1 MSKRN
6 SRTYWPGDKQ
16 RGKNRTWPPQRLE
29 IHGNP
34 YENQTREPAPS
45 QPSCWLLQHQA
56 SHEVKGNTA
65 CHIWTSTLVQTSSN
79 FPKSSK
85 TLSGPSWGQTSR
97 CASSDARHGNH
108 TEASCGCRQQHAQLA
123 RSSSRSP
130 LFVLAMWLQSNSPLK
145 HSQNTTQQANMA
157 TAKTMRTDPSWPS
170 PPARASK
177 PCQSQR
183 PQQVGLILR
192 SLCRAA
198 CSTNASSKVTMPR
211 LGLISTWPLSILSIT
226 NDQNH
231 TMGVADAMDTMDTM
245 KHEFL
250 IRCTEEVVQG
260 SLAVKWVFASS
271 MNFTA
276 SFLRQVG
283 QTAVSSETLLD
294 THQFERTSIQVILSA
309 WVHGWVLDGAGS
321 ANVTLD
327 LHLAVGQLARIC
339 LAGEGC
345 GLYKRH
351 QTNQTHCGRLPPAS
365 PHLWSEHIILRPVDA
380 VNALGTLSC
389 KFRKRANHD
398 NCKHMGTH
406 SSWEIN
412 EQCPKRVPKQGCV
425 TSCELCDVV

>member
-1 MSKRN
+1 MYIYIYATEAPSWPNALNGSGGSRGCDSCHRNGSCLPRNASLKSESFLLQHHQHQRRLQVADQKHGSKSSRVRHLRCKKKEESMSKRN

-16 RGKNRTWPPQRLE
+16 RGKNRTWPLQWLE

-34 YENQTREPAPS
+34 YENLTREPAPS

-65 CHIWTSTLVQTSSN
+65 CHIWTSTLVQTSSS

-97 CASSDARHGNH
+97 CASCDARHGNH

-198 CSTNASSKVTMPR
+198 CSTSASSKVTMPQLR
-211 LGLISTWPLSILSIT
+211 LISTWPLSILSIT

-231 TMGVADAMDTMDTM
+231 AMGVADAMDTIDTM

-250 IRCTEEVVQG
+250 IRCAEEVAQG

-294 THQFERTSIQVILSA
+294 TH
-309 WVHGWVLDGAGS
+309 
-321 ANVTLD
+321 
-327 LHLAVGQLARIC
+327 
-339 LAGEGC
+339 
-345 GLYKRH
+345 
-351 QTNQTHCGRLPPAS
+351 
-365 PHLWSEHIILRPVDA
+365 
-380 VNALGTLSC
+380 
-389 KFRKRANHD
+389 
-398 NCKHMGTH
+398 
-406 SSWEIN
+406 
-412 EQCPKRVPKQGCV
+412 
-425 TSCELCDVV
+425 